1 MCDTEKVKFQKSVE
15 IQEKSHLLD
24 PHWYEQSEWL
34 KLRFFLIQLSQ
45 PWFYYGLLWVDWY
58 CNICTKTKIMSK
70 CLSRFILLFLKSL
83 QKSTYLHYS
92 SFMNQRKA
100 YHTYKVFTFLFIL
113 GKMSFKTVSV
123 LKNTFIISCHG
134 KKMRNLDIFTICYLT
149 WGYWPV
155 STRPKL

>member
-1 MCDTEKVKFQKSVE
+1 MIKIKIF
-15 IQEKSHLLD
+15 LD
-24 PHWYEQSEWL
+24 PTL
-34 KLRFFLIQLSQ
+34 AALVLLRFVMG
-45 PWFYYGLLWVDWY
+45 GLL

-134 KKMRNLDIFTICYLT
+134 KKNTEPRHIYNLLFDVRILT
-149 WGYWPV
+149 SFYKTKTLTKFYYV
-155 STRPKL
+155 LFDTFQKEKKKKKLKLGR

>member
-1 MCDTEKVKFQKSVE
+1 MWHWKGEISEISWDTRKVSFIGPSLIWAVRMIKIKIF
-15 IQEKSHLLD
+15 LD
-24 PHWYEQSEWL
+24 PTL
-34 KLRFFLIQLSQ
+34 AALVLLRFVMG
-45 PWFYYGLLWVDWY
+45 GLL

>member
-1 MCDTEKVKFQKSVE
+1 MIKIKIF
-15 IQEKSHLLD
+15 LD
-24 PHWYEQSEWL
+24 PTL
-34 KLRFFLIQLSQ
+34 AALVLLRFVMG
-45 PWFYYGLLWVDWY
+45 GLL

-134 KKMRNLDIFTICYLT
+134 KKNTEPRHIYNLLFDVRILT
-149 WGYWPV
+149 SFYKTKTLKFYYV
-155 STRPKL
+155 LFDTFQKEKKKKA